1 MNALSHPRER
11 FIVGQVKKGKQ
22 LGKQL
27 GFPTANLNTL
37 GEIKLEGGVYGVFIY
52 IEKRKYAGI
61 MNIGTRP
68 TFNDGNHQTVEVH
81 IFDFHENLY
90 GKYLTVEPAFFVRKE
105 KKFNG
110 IEELIG
116 QIEKDVLYA
125 RSQFQS
131 FNGEGGGHEKIQ
143 RTTAFA

>member
-81 IFDFHENLY
+81 IFDFHETNISRWNPPFLS
-90 GKYLTVEPAFFVRKE
+90 ERK
-105 KKFNG
+105 KSLMASKN
-110 IEELIG
+110 
-116 QIEKDVLYA
+116 
-125 RSQFQS
+125 
-131 FNGEGGGHEKIQ
+131 
-143 RTTAFA
+143 